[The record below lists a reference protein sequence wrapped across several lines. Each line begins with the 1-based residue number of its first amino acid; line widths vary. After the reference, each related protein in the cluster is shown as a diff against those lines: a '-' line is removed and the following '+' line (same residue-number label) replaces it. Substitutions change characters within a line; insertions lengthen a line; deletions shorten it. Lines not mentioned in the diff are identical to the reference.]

1 MTAGKVDEV
10 IGPVSPHG
18 FVDMAS
24 MAKGRKPAVE
34 KGTVGAG
41 VIYDVCFA
49 PHKEYHVVTARP
61 VAEIL
66 RRRGIEVS
74 FLDFTSFG
82 SEEETLARPGER
94 HWHDVADFLAAGH
107 GFNVLVVFNDWDPLV
122 ARPLVMEAR
131 DAGAATVGFAEG
143 INDFHDAD
151 TGRRRDAYRTVEWV
165 LGAGENDRQ
174 YFRDVGSKFQ
184 VVGFPRIAPL
194 LERPAQPPERTRAVI
209 NVNFTYDVL
218 ENERGRWLDSA
229 IEGCR
234 LAGMEW
240 IVSQH
245 PQDGA
250 DLSSYP
256 VDRRS
261 FEESMRE
268 NAILISRFSSC
279 IIEALAMGRPVV
291 YYNPH
296 DEKVEKFRE
305 PLGAYGLASD
315 PRGLARAVRSELERA
330 DDLAA
335 RRMKFLGEH
344 CDVSR
349 NWKPHEKAADA
360 LARIL
365 AEHRKKQTTGG
376 AAWRGDRSALARIGR
391 IRRIRF
397 FAGRC
402 LRVSARSGFSVVRR
416 LPARALRALQGCSPR
431 PRG

>member
-1 MTAGKVDEV
+1 MTG
-10 IGPVSPHG
+10 I
-18 FVDMAS
+18 
-24 MAKGRKPAVE
+24 
-34 KGTVGAG
+34 
-41 VIYDVCFA
+41 CFA
-49 PHKEYHVVTARP
+49 PHKKYHVVTARP

-82 SEEETLARPGER
+82 SEEETLERPGER
-94 HWHDVADFLAAGH
+94 HWHDVADFLTAGH
-107 GFNVLVVFNDWDPLV
+107 GFDVLVVFNDWDPLV
-122 ARPLVMEAR
+122 TRPLVMEAR
-131 DAGAATVGFAEG
+131 AAGAATVGFAEG

-151 TGRRRDAYRTVEWV
+151 TGRLRDAYRTVEWV
-165 LGAGENDRQ
+165 LGAGEDDRR

-209 NVNFTYDVL
+209 NVNFTYKVL
-218 ENERGRWLDSA
+218 EDERRRWLDSA

-234 LAGMEW
+234 LAGLEW

-250 DLSSYP
+250 DLSSCP

-296 DEKVEKFRE
+296 GEKVEKFRE

-349 NWKPHEKAADA
+349 NWKPHEKAAAA
-360 LARIL
+360 LERIL

-376 AAWRGDRSALARIGR
+376 TAWRGDRSALARIVR
-391 IRRIRF
+391 RRRRIRSL
-397 FAGRC
+397 ARKC
-402 LRVSARSGFSVVRR
+402 SQASARLGLSGVWR
-416 LPARALRALQGCSPR
+416 LSARALRALQGCGPR